1 MFGEAQPRIS
11 AALHRATVIKIKRGT
26 SVEKVQNI
34 VGAGKRVSL
43 VLGSGG
49 ARGLAHIGVIEELE
63 ARGYTIEAIAG
74 CSIGALVGGIY
85 AVGKLKEYTEWAV
98 QLERS
103 GVIGLLDLTGAR
115 GGFIAG
121 KKIMRKLQEWIE
133 DAVIEEL
140 PLKYTAVA
148 VDIEREKEV
157 WMSEGSLYDA
167 IRASIAIP
175 GVFTPHKYRG
185 RLLVDGGVLN
195 PLPVAP
201 TVNSLTDLTIVVDAN
216 GPPTNIV
223 PMKEEREQDENKI
236 ESNNEPG
243 FFAKGLE
250 QLGLSTGHKPPG
262 KNELDI
268 TEVLMRTV
276 DTVQAAMTRQQLA
289 VFHPD
294 LVIRVPRNLCM
305 MHEFHRATEII
316 ELGRGI
322 AAELLDDPELGRKQW
337 L

>member
-1 MFGEAQPRIS
+1 MAKTQDKARSKGREPSMGKDEPSKGKETA
-11 AALHRATVIKIKRGT
+11 K
-26 SVEKVQNI
+26 
-34 VGAGKRVSL
+34 GKRVSL

-63 ARGYTIEAIAG
+63 ARGYVIEAIAG

-85 AVGKLKEYTEWAV
+85 AAGKLKEYAEWAV

-121 KKIMRKLQEWIE
+121 KKIMRKLDEWIGDVAIE
-133 DAVIEEL
+133 DL
-140 PLKYTAVA
+140 PLRFTAVA

-157 WMSEGSLYDA
+157 WMSEGSLSDA

-175 GVFTPHKYRG
+175 GVFTPHNYRD

-216 GPPTNIV
+216 GPPTNLV
-223 PMKEEREQDENKI
+223 PVSEEGESEEEAPEQNKV
-236 ESNNEPG
+236 EVDNEPSLL
-243 FFAKGLE
+243 ARGLE
-250 QLGLSTGHKPPG
+250 QLGLGAGHKSAARDA
-262 KNELDI
+262 LDI
-268 TEVLMRTV
+268 AEVLMRTV

-294 LVIRVPRNLCM
+294 LLIRVPRNLCM
-305 MHEFHRATEII
+305 MHEFHRAEEII
-316 ELGRGI
+316 ALGRQV
-322 AAELLDDPELGRKQW
+322 ATELLDDPNLERKQW

>member
-1 MFGEAQPRIS
+1 LE
-11 AALHRATVIKIKRGT
+11 KILDKAESG
-26 SVEKVQNI
+26 S
-34 VGAGKRVSL
+34 GKRVSL

-85 AVGKLKEYTEWAV
+85 AAGKLKEYAEWAT

-103 GVIGLLDLTGAR
+103 GIIGLLDLTGAR

-121 KKIMRKLQEWIE
+121 KKIMRKLREWVEDVVIE
-133 DAVIEEL
+133 DL

-157 WMSEGSLYDA
+157 WMSEGSLCDA

-175 GVFTPHKYRG
+175 GVFTPHRYRG

-216 GPPTNIV
+216 GPPTNLV
-223 PMKEEREQDENKI
+223 PLEPERNKV
-236 ESNNEPG
+236 ELDNEPSL
-243 FFAKGLE
+243 FAKGLE
-250 QLGLSTGHKPPG
+250 QLGLGGGHKSTA
-262 KNELDI
+262 KDVLDI
-268 TEVLMRTV
+268 AEVLMRTV

-294 LVIRVPRNLCM
+294 LLIRVPRNLCM
-305 MHEFHRATEII
+305 MHEFHRAEEII
-316 ELGRGI
+316 ALGRRV
-322 AAELLDDPELGRKQW
+322 ATELLDDPELERRQW